1 VGAIKTN
8 RKNRQME
15 NAQKITETEIEKNIR
30 RRKHIED
37 FIKPEN
43 CKEETDEKLS
53 PSGKYK
59 LLIRSYST
67 SPGCWNHTRG
77 TVTRV
82 SDGTEVCDIVRNY
95 SFTHSFVTKGDVE
108 YLITGRSYMSQTIV
122 NLETGQDMEPQDFHY
137 QGFAFCWVRATLM
150 GDEKT
155 LLVDGCHWAAPYEF
169 RFHDFS
175 DPESKGWPEIP
186 VVEAR
191 EWEEYK
197 DDMYDEDGDLNMTAG
212 CCLYADAQ
220 NPVLNEDGTITVV
233 QSVEVYKPTG
243 QRRDEITDEQE
254 DAIGEEAYD
263 DDDNWDFDVDV
274 KMTLERRGPVLVIM
288 DVWKSEKQQEKE
300 AQRKAYRDKEA
311 ADFTHWKETDEF
323 LKMARA
329 TLADHPK
336 LKPLEE
342 RIQMCGSS
350 GNARKNGEKNMW
362 FFNPDIYSKK
372 PQEQWTYED
381 GDVLHDPRC
390 AKLKWGTI
398 DGDTIKAEFV
408 HVTQE
413 NGTQRT
419 TEEYPKTAEGLGTA
433 LEALEAHLDG

>member
-1 VGAIKTN
+1 
-8 RKNRQME
+8 ME

-108 YLITGRSYMSQTIV
+108 YLITGRSYMSQTII

-137 QGFAFCWVRATLM
+137 EGFAFCWVRATLM

-155 LLVDGCHWAAPYEF
+155 LLVDGCHWACPYEF

-175 DPESKGWPEIP
+175 APEDKGWAPLP
-186 VVEAR
+186 VTELS
-191 EWEEYK
+191 EWEKHK
-197 DDMYDEDGDLNMTAG
+197 DNLFDEEGDYNGDWTS
-212 CCLYADAQ
+212 LYSDAQ
-220 NPVLNEDGTITVV
+220 SPVMNDDGTFTVL

-243 QRRDEITDEQE
+243 QRQSEITDEE
-254 DAIGEEAYD
+254 EEAIGDEAYD
-263 DDDNWDFDVDV
+263 DEDNWDYDVDV
-274 KMTLERRGPVLVIM
+274 KMTLERRGDIMVIT
-288 DVWKSEKQQEKE
+288 DIWKSEKQVEKE
-300 AQRKAYRDKEA
+300 AKQQAYHDKQK
-311 ADFTHWKETDEF
+311 ADFKHWKETDEF
-323 LKMARA
+323 LKVVRA
-329 TLADHPK
+329 TLEKDPD
-336 LKPLEE
+336 LKPLPDSFS
-342 RIQMCGSS
+342 MCGSS
-350 GNARKNGEKNMW
+350 GNARKEGEKNMW
-362 FFNPDIYSKK
+362 FFNPYIESQLLVKTYR
-372 PQEQWTYED
+372 YED
-381 GDVLHDPRC
+381 DDHDYEAVR
-390 AKLKWGTI
+390 AQLKWGTI
-398 DGDTIKAEFV
+398 DGDSVFV
-408 HVTQE
+408 ELVNCSLE
-413 NGTQRT
+413 NGTQSSKQ
-419 TEEYPKTAEGLGTA
+419 EFPKTPEGLAQA
-433 LEALEAHLDG
+433 LDAIRGHLK